1 MRGLGGGGGEV
12 RLWQHHDVLTCQ
24 VSDNGPGLG
33 EIASRCRRLMV
44 SERRQGVTHQLTGHS
59 PGPVCGDQAIM
70 AGKQARMARP
80 ATQRLSRRH
89 SAAEEW
95 YV

>member
-33 EIASRCRRLMV
+33 EIAVALPSPDGFRASARCDASADRP
-44 SERRQGVTHQLTGHS
+44 QPW
-59 PGPVCGDQAIM
+59 PGM
-70 AGKQARMARP
+70 R
-80 ATQRLSRRH
+80 
-89 SAAEEW
+89 
-95 YV
+95 